1 MPRRRGAQSR
11 RRANGAGLGTL
22 IVGLILASA
31 GVYLFTNQVDVGAG
45 PFGGVAWF
53 GPNSFGLLLVP
64 LLLGVGLLCVDFGS
78 RIGKLLVAIGAVI
91 LLASVLNTFRI
102 TFRTTSLFNTLMMLG
117 LSISGVG
124 LMARAL
130 LGWQGSST
138 VIEDVDT
145 DDDMERARLRVELA
159 SAQDRIRALEA
170 PRANELETAVS
181 KQPTSVDDDLADLVR
196 RKQIPKADG

>member
-78 RIGKLLVAIGAVI
+78 RMWVSGQNEHPFRSEPNGDFGRRRTLISDQTEHAFQLKP
-91 LLASVLNTFRI
+91 NTPGSTRAWGLPK
-102 TFRTTSLFNTLMMLG
+102 RVGDVTS
-117 LSISGVG
+117 
-124 LMARAL
+124 
-130 LGWQGSST
+130 
-138 VIEDVDT
+138 
-145 DDDMERARLRVELA
+145 
-159 SAQDRIRALEA
+159 
-170 PRANELETAVS
+170 
-181 KQPTSVDDDLADLVR
+181 
-196 RKQIPKADG
+196 